1 MDDKKIQNQTQEQM
15 KKLPQNVQDFVLN
28 GAWEERTGEIA
39 QKYSLNPIQTDA
51 LANTVVL
58 VLVGLELPDT
68 FLDTIIA
75 DVGISRLLAEQI
87 MNDLETR
94 VFEYAI
100 SQIGSKSK
108 TEKAKPVVTEAKPE
122 DMQVKPATMEIK
134 KEEVKNTMPEILPN
148 NLPMVEKG
156 EAVKVNH
163 VQKIVPP
170 PAPQNIPKPQSQNS
184 ETKKP
189 EINIPPT
196 TKPAEPVQRPI
207 PVPRFTAAPIEEEK
221 ETVAKPVAPPV
232 VAPTQ
237 PQSVP
242 QKPPET
248 KPTEPIQKKYVVDPY
263 REPLN

>member
-108 TEKAKPVVTEAKPE
+108 TEKAKPVVTK
-122 DMQVKPATMEIK
+122 VK
-134 KEEVKNTMPEILPN
+134 
-148 NLPMVEKG
+148 
-156 EAVKVNH
+156 
-163 VQKIVPP
+163 
-170 PAPQNIPKPQSQNS
+170 
-184 ETKKP
+184 
-189 EINIPPT
+189 
-196 TKPAEPVQRPI
+196 
-207 PVPRFTAAPIEEEK
+207 
-221 ETVAKPVAPPV
+221 
-232 VAPTQ
+232 
-237 PQSVP
+237 
-242 QKPPET
+242 
-248 KPTEPIQKKYVVDPY
+248 
-263 REPLN
+263 